1 DAIKELG
8 KDEWSKLLREAKH
21 AILFYA
27 EKIKFAARDERDLAK
42 KVKEELL
49 PDLLVMDS
57 EIEKEYFI
65 KEVAGITGISPGN
78 IYSDLKKINIKSLP
92 QPTNETVQS
101 RTKIPEENF
110 ADLEKEI

>member
-1 DAIKELG
+1 
-8 KDEWSKLLREAKH
+8 
-21 AILFYA
+21 
-27 EKIKFAARDERDLAK
+27 RDERDLAK

-49 PDLLVMDS
+49 PDLLVIDS

-110 ADLEKEI
+110 ADLEKEIWGYYVVKDKSEEVKNQILEIAGEEEFQ